1 MAETLK
7 TIYERRSIRKYTAEP
22 VPDELIE
29 KILGS
34 GMMAPSAGNQ
44 QPWQFI
50 VVKDKNKLRELS
62 ERHPY
67 ASFVKDAQA
76 GILVCGDMSLSLKHK
91 EFWVQDCSA
100 CTQNILLAA
109 HDIGLGAVWVSSYP
123 DFERMKIFSELFNLP
138 NHIIPLSFVSI
149 GFPAQ
154 RITAIDRFKKE
165 RIHYDKW

>member
-7 TIYERRSIRKYTAEP
+7 TINERRSIRKYTSEL
-22 VPDELIE
+22 VPDDLIE
-29 KILGS
+29 KILRA

-50 VVKDKNKLRELS
+50 IVRDKEKLKEIS

-76 GILVCGDMSLSLKHK
+76 GIIVCGDMSLSLKHK

-100 CTQNILLAA
+100 CTQNMLLAA
-109 HDIGLGAVWVSSYP
+109 HDLGLGAVWVSSYP
-123 DFERMKIFSELFNLP
+123 DVERMKLFSEICNLP
-138 NHIIPLSFVSI
+138 EYVIPLSFISL

-154 RITAIDRFKKE
+154 KISAIDRFKKE
-165 RIHYDKW
+165 RIHYDTW